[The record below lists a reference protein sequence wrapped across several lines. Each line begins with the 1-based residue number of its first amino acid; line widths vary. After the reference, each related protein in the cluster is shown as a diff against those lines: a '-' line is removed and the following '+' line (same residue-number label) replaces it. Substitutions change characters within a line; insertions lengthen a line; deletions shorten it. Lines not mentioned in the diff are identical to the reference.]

1 MRLGSLLTT
10 IIGLGVAG
18 GAVYYAQTQLNA
30 PQPQTAQAAP
40 TVVRVVAASQ
50 DIQFG
55 QAIEQ
60 HLLTTIEW
68 PVDSVPAGA
77 ITDLSNVLPNQS
89 GQPRRAKRAISQ
101 GELVMASKM
110 SGWGE
115 KVTIVQTLDKNNRAM
130 SIRVNA
136 QTGVAGFVTP
146 GDEVDIMLTRGGGK
160 ELRTLTILQRVRII
174 GVDQRSD
181 ETNEQA
187 TVARTVTVEVTPE
200 QSQKLTLAQRAGTL
214 SLSLRSLETD
224 EDKPLEAV
232 RLSDLILDESP
243 VPEGAP
249 KPVVRVRRGANDIS
263 EQVLN

>member
-10 IIGLGVAG
+10 VIGLGVAG
-18 GAVYYAQTQLNA
+18 GAVYYAQTQLNTA
-30 PQPQTAQAAP
+30 PPQTTQAEP
-40 TVVRVVAASQ
+40 TVVRVIAASQ
-50 DIQFG
+50 DIEFG
-55 QAIEQ
+55 QAIES
-60 HLLTTIEW
+60 HMLTSIEW
-68 PVDSVPAGA
+68 PVNSVPTGA
-77 ITDLSNVLPNQS
+77 ITDLKVVLPNEA

-101 GELVMASKM
+101 GELVMAGKM

-115 KVTIVQTLDKNNRAM
+115 KVTIVQTLEKNNRAM

-146 GDEVDIMLTRGGGK
+146 GDEVDILLTRGGGQ

-187 TVARTVTVEVTPE
+187 AVARTVTVEVTPE